1 MEGYDTEGQR
11 RRRRHRSRSVGG
23 PCGWE
28 SGCKRGT
35 RYMHSLHVNTDKL
48 SLGRLDDQIPN
59 SLPLSEGRS
68 RDQTGVAGIKGTK
81 GNPGHFELTYLNLRS
96 GKVTKLSLPREGGS
110 KNRRF
115 QFSMSTGSVTDWATG
130 EIVVRWGK
138 PFLGSLYFPSL
149 YDTVTT
155 LVNRRPTLF

>member
-1 MEGYDTEGQR
+1 M
-11 RRRRHRSRSVGG
+11 
-23 PCGWE
+23 
-28 SGCKRGT
+28 
-35 RYMHSLHVNTDKL
+35 
-48 SLGRLDDQIPN
+48 
-59 SLPLSEGRS
+59 
-68 RDQTGVAGIKGTK
+68 AGIKGTK

-96 GKVTKLSLPREGGS
+96 GKVTKLTLPREGGS

-138 PFLGSLYFPSL
+138 PFLGSSYFPSL

-155 LVNRRPTLF
+155 LVNRRPTLFLFHASSSLKSLYLVITYLRTDGEVLTISGQGMKIPFILWHCLSPSPLCTFWCSPGRRRWRRPPKCK